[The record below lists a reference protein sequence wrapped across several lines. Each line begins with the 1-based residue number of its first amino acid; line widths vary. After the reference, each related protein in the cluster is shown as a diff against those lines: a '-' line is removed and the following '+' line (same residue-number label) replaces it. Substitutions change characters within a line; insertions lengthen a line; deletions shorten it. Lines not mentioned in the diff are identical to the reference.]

1 MKLTDILAVG
11 VLAIGAGAAVRFV
24 IAPTFEHRAAPEPS
38 AATVQTDTPTRRVAS
53 VASDI
58 SGEPIANAAIL
69 RKEAD
74 GHYWATADVDGT
86 SVRFMVDTGAS
97 TVALTFRDAQRMG
110 LDPDGLDYRWT
121 IRTAGGEV
129 KGASVLIPS
138 IKIGMVK
145 VKNVEAMVLRDGLS
159 QSLLGMTF
167 LGELHSYEFRQQNL
181 ILRQ

>member
-1 MKLTDILAVG
+1 MKPAQIVAIIVLTLGTGFAVDR
-11 VLAIGAGAAVRFV
+11 VLAPALERREAAE
-24 IAPTFEHRAAPEPS
+24 TTAAN
-38 AATVQTDTPTRRVAS
+38 VQTTPQQTRRVS

-69 RKEAD
+69 RKEND
-74 GHYWATADVDGT
+74 GHYWATANVDGT

-97 TVALTFRDAQRMG
+97 TVALTHHDAQRIG
-110 LDPDGLDYRWT
+110 LMPDTLDYSWS

-138 IKIGMVK
+138 IRIGQVS
-145 VKNVEAMVLRDGLS
+145 VENVEAMVLRDGLS